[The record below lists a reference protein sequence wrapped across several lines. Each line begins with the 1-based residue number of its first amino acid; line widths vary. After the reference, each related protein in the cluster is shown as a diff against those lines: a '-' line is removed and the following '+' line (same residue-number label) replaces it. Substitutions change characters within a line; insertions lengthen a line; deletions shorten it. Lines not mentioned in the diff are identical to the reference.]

1 MRLLKLYQE
10 IQRWIKHGKTGG
22 KDFELGVGTCLKSFL
37 DKKKGKCILERKKYS
52 QRLEYISI
60 TKVSILGSTS
70 LKSKDKPDS

>member
-1 MRLLKLYQE
+1 MA
-10 IQRWIKHGKTGG
+10 KTGG

-60 TKVSILGSTS
+60 TKVSVLGSTS